1 MNRMKKEWKTSL
13 QRGEVIGLHACRAV
27 TNYACV
33 SMAPLRKP
41 DDLTAPASA
50 NNYVLMCMTGDGAA
64 LGSGRWEVIAQLGE
78 GGYAEVY
85 EVRDLS
91 TAESQRVRPYSGG
104 LLMIL
109 GTLSLTVAR
118 VTQDSPH

>member
-1 MNRMKKEWKTSL
+1 MDRMKKEWKTSL
-13 QRGEVIGLHACRAV
+13 QRGEVIGLHACQAV

-41 DDLTAPASA
+41 DDLAALASA
-50 NNYVLMCMTGDGAA
+50 NNYALMCMTGEGAA

-85 EVRDLS
+85 VVSDLA
-91 TAESQRVRPYSGG
+91 TADSPRVCSSFGG
-104 LLMIL
+104 LLML
-109 GTLSLTVAR
+109 MGMLSLTVAR
-118 VTQDSPH
+118 VIQDSPH